1 MQAQKRIEENIR
13 MERVYE
19 NMEHAMEYSVRPV
32 DSSLS
37 CINQIAEKSWCTA
50 DV

>member
-1 MQAQKRIEENIR
+1 

-32 DSSLS
+32 DPSFSW
-37 CINQIAEKSWCTA
+37 IYQIAEKYWCRA